1 MPLARADVRDV
12 CFAHWPVEAG
22 ELAARLP
29 AALAPATRDGSA
41 WVSVLGQRT
50 RAGLRGVSWRY
61 EYAQLAVRTYV
72 VPVDSGEPSPEVGVH
87 FLDVESASRFA
98 SVGARLLYDVPFRHT
113 AVTHRRAGNEFEVTG
128 DAFRARFE
136 PRGDPAVA
144 DPDILAGW
152 LTDRYRYYLPDGS
165 HGVAGHPPWKLAAAS
180 VSIEENRLFDRL
192 DLPEPVGDAV
202 FRYSPGAEFR
212 LKRQP

>member
-1 MPLARADVRDV
+1 MSLARADVRDV

-50 RAGLRGVSWRY
+50 GAGIRGVPWRY
-61 EYAQLAVRTYV
+61 EYAQLAVRAYV
-72 VPVDSGEPSPEVGVH
+72 VPAEPEERFPQVGVH
-87 FLDVESASRFA
+87 FLDVESGSRFA
-98 SVGARLLYDVPFRHT
+98 SLGARLLYDIPFRHT
-113 AVTHRRAGNEFEVTG
+113 SVRHRRSGNTFEIDG

-136 PRGDPAVA
+136 PHGETAVA
-144 DPDILAGW
+144 DPDTLAGW

-165 HGVAGHPPWKLAAAS
+165 HGVTEHPPWKLAKTA
-180 VSIEENRLFDRL
+180 VSIEENRVLDRL

-212 LKRQP
+212 LKRRP